1 MLSLYISRQT
11 IPQPLFL
18 LVQHKTSC
26 SNNHPRRPTHRTHQ
40 LAYVPR
46 AASVPS
52 PAPSPSS
59 EAQHEPTQHQIRHQI
74 HSTPG
79 PSAARVE
86 ERIHVPSSAEQRVAD
101 ASNVWY
107 WNIILLLCAGL
118 HLCHFTTHSAVNLIL
133 GVLRLVFVALGVFS
147 PTMQVP
153 LTLKTAFKRLDLDG
167 NIPIIPVCPSCF
179 WTYHGEL
186 APDATCTR
194 CDAKLF
200 MDNPTQSANN
210 PQPAKAKWQAPYIFP
225 SQLLVF
231 FCGAC
236 GAFRNSLGESFGQ
249 LGLGCC
255 PCPVLV
261 VSTGGMRCAL
271 RVLLSDCVGLPA
283 PS

>member
-1 MLSLYISRQT
+1 MWGPRNFRAWCL
-11 IPQPLFL
+11 
-18 LVQHKTSC
+18 KTFC
-26 SNNHPRRPTHRTHQ
+26 R
-40 LAYVPR
+40 
-46 AASVPS
+46 
-52 PAPSPSS
+52 
-59 EAQHEPTQHQIRHQI
+59 
-74 HSTPG
+74 
-79 PSAARVE
+79 
-86 ERIHVPSSAEQRVAD
+86 RVAD

-133 GVLRLVFVALGVFS
+133 GVLRLVFVALGVFF

-167 NIPIIPVCPSCF
+167 NIPIIPVCPSCL
-179 WTYHGEL
+179 WPYHGEL

-210 PQPAKAKWQAPYIFP
+210 PQPAKPKWQAPYIFP
-225 SQLLVF
+225 SQLLV